1 MRTSLFWACVVVTVA
16 GAVSPA
22 PAQKNEGIRTL
33 MPPLAPQ
40 LTPPVASPAPPTVA
54 PPPPPTTTKKDALDL
69 PKDDLQAFEHL
80 RALTAKHV
88 DDDPNR
94 PESRVVAKA
103 FVALANYYLKGI
115 PNSPV
120 QADPKRARDVFAYAA
135 TYFRDP
141 EAQYLL
147 GRLDLEGIGGP
158 PNALQ
163 AARWL
168 SLAAKNEQ
176 HQAQALLGR
185 ILVNGEGVP
194 RQAARGL
201 MFLMLARDG
210 APEEAWIGALFD
222 AAFKQ
227 ASADEQAQALV
238 LLEGWLKGSRN

>member
-33 MPPLAPQ
+33 MPPLMPQ

-54 PPPPPTTTKKDALDL
+54 LPPSPPPKKDALDL
-69 PKDDLQAFEHL
+69 PTDDLKAFEYL

-103 FVALANYYLKGI
+103 FVALANFYLKGI

-120 QADPKRARDVFAYAA
+120 QADPKRARDLFAYAA
-135 TYFRDP
+135 TYFRNP
-141 EAQYLL
+141 EAQYQL

-227 ASADEQAQALV
+227 ASADEQAQSLV

>member
-33 MPPLAPQ
+33 MPPLMPQ

-54 PPPPPTTTKKDALDL
+54 LPPPPPKKDALDL
-69 PKDDLQAFEHL
+69 PTDDWKAFEHL

-103 FVALANYYLKGI
+103 FVALANFYLKGI

-120 QADPKRARDVFAYAA
+120 QADPKRARDLFAYAA

-210 APEEAWIGALFD
+210 APDEAWIGALFD

-227 ASADEQAQALV
+227 ASADEQAQSLV

>member
-1 MRTSLFWACVVVTVA
+1 MSMRTGLFWACVVVTVA

-33 MPPLAPQ
+33 MPPLTPQ
-40 LTPPVASPAPPTVA
+40 LMPPVASPTPPAVA
-54 PPPPPTTTKKDALDL
+54 LPPPEKDALNL

-80 RALTAKHV
+80 RAFTAKHV

-94 PESRVVAKA
+94 PQSRAVAKA
-103 FVALANYYLKGI
+103 FVLLGNYYLKGI

-120 QADPKRARDVFAYAA
+120 QADPKRARELFAYAA

-141 EAQYLL
+141 DAQYQV
-147 GRLDLEGIGGP
+147 GRLDLEGMGGP

-168 SLAAKNEQ
+168 SLAARNEQ

-194 RQAARGL
+194 RQTARGL

-227 ASADEQAQALV
+227 ASADEQAQSLV
-238 LLEGWLKGSRN
+238 LLEGWLKGQRN

>member
-1 MRTSLFWACVVVTVA
+1 MRTSLFWACVVVTAA

-33 MPPLAPQ
+33 MPPLMPQ

-54 PPPPPTTTKKDALDL
+54 LPPPPPKKDALDL
-69 PKDDLQAFEHL
+69 PTDDLKAFEYL

-120 QADPKRARDVFAYAA
+120 QADPKRARDLFAYAA
-135 TYFRDP
+135 TYFRNP
-141 EAQYLL
+141 EAQYQL

-210 APEEAWIGALFD
+210 APDEAWIGALFD

-227 ASADEQAQALV
+227 ASADEQAQSLV

>member
-1 MRTSLFWACVVVTVA
+1 MRTSLFWACVVVTAA

-33 MPPLAPQ
+33 MPPLMPQ

-54 PPPPPTTTKKDALDL
+54 LPPPPPPKKDALDL
-69 PKDDLQAFEHL
+69 PTDDLKAFEYL

-120 QADPKRARDVFAYAA
+120 QADPKRARDLFAYAA
-135 TYFRDP
+135 TYFRNP

-210 APEEAWIGALFD
+210 APDEAWIGALFD

-227 ASADEQAQALV
+227 ASADEQAQSLV

>member
-1 MRTSLFWACVVVTVA
+1 MRTSLFWACVVVTAA

-33 MPPLAPQ
+33 MPPLMPQ

-54 PPPPPTTTKKDALDL
+54 LPPPPPKKDALDL
-69 PKDDLQAFEHL
+69 PTDDLKAFEYL

-103 FVALANYYLKGI
+103 FVALANFYLKGI

-120 QADPKRARDVFAYAA
+120 QADPKRARDLFAYAA

-210 APEEAWIGALFD
+210 APDEAWIGALFD

-227 ASADEQAQALV
+227 ASADEQAQSLV

>member
-1 MRTSLFWACVVVTVA
+1 MSMRTGLFWACVVVTVA

-33 MPPLAPQ
+33 MPPLTPQ
-40 LTPPVASPAPPTVA
+40 LMPPVASPTPPAVA
-54 PPPPPTTTKKDALDL
+54 LPPPEKDALNL

-80 RALTAKHV
+80 RAFTAKHV

-94 PESRVVAKA
+94 PQSRVVAKA
-103 FVALANYYLKGI
+103 FVLLGNYYLKGI

-120 QADPKRARDVFAYAA
+120 QADPKRARELFAYAA

-141 EAQYLL
+141 DAQYQV
-147 GRLDLEGIGGP
+147 GRLDLEGMGGP

-168 SLAAKNEQ
+168 SLAARNEQ

-194 RQAARGL
+194 RQTARGL

-227 ASADEQAQALV
+227 ASADEQAQSLV
-238 LLEGWLKGSRN
+238 LLEGWLKGQRN

>member
-33 MPPLAPQ
+33 MPPLMPQ

-54 PPPPPTTTKKDALDL
+54 LPPPPPPKKDALDL
-69 PKDDLQAFEHL
+69 PKDDLKAFEYL

-103 FVALANYYLKGI
+103 FVALANFYLKGI

-120 QADPKRARDVFAYAA
+120 QADPKRARDLFAYAA

-210 APEEAWIGALFD
+210 APDEAWIGALFD

-227 ASADEQAQALV
+227 ASADEQAQSLV

>member
-1 MRTSLFWACVVVTVA
+1 MSMRTGLFWACVIAMAA
-16 GAVSPA
+16 GAVAPA

-33 MPPLAPQ
+33 LPPMASQEPPAVALPPRPQ
-40 LTPPVASPAPPTVA
+40 E
-54 PPPPPTTTKKDALDL
+54 DALDL
-69 PKDDLQAFEHL
+69 PKDDLKAFEHL
-80 RALTAKHV
+80 RAFTAKHV

-94 PESRVVAKA
+94 PQSRTVAKA
-103 FVALANYYLKGI
+103 FVLLGNYYLKGI
-115 PNSPV
+115 ANSSV
-120 QADPKRARDVFAYAA
+120 QADPKRARELFAYAA

-141 EAQYLL
+141 DAQYQL

-185 ILVNGEGVP
+185 ILVNGEGIP
-194 RQAARGL
+194 RQTARGL

-227 ASADEQAQALV
+227 ASADEQAQSLV
-238 LLEGWLKGSRN
+238 LLEGWLKGTRN

>member
-1 MRTSLFWACVVVTVA
+1 MRTGLFWACVVVTAA

-33 MPPLAPQ
+33 MPPLTPQ
-40 LTPPVASPAPPTVA
+40 LMPPVASPTPPAVA
-54 PPPPPTTTKKDALDL
+54 LPPPEKDALNL

-80 RALTAKHV
+80 RAFTAKHV

-94 PESRVVAKA
+94 PQSRVVAKA
-103 FVALANYYLKGI
+103 FVLLGNYYLKGI

-120 QADPKRARDVFAYAA
+120 QADPKRARELFAYAA

-141 EAQYLL
+141 DAQYHV
-147 GRLDLEGIGGP
+147 GRLDLEGMGGP

-168 SLAAKNEQ
+168 SLAARNEQ

-194 RQAARGL
+194 RQTARGL

-227 ASADEQAQALV
+227 ASADEQAQSLV
-238 LLEGWLKGSRN
+238 LLEGWLKGQRN

>member
-1 MRTSLFWACVVVTVA
+1 M
-16 GAVSPA
+16 
-22 PAQKNEGIRTL
+22 
-33 MPPLAPQ
+33 PQ

-54 PPPPPTTTKKDALDL
+54 LPPPPPKKDALDL
-69 PKDDLQAFEHL
+69 PTDDLKAFEYL

-120 QADPKRARDVFAYAA
+120 QADPKRARDLFAYAA
-135 TYFRDP
+135 TYFRNP
-141 EAQYLL
+141 EAQYQL

-210 APEEAWIGALFD
+210 APDEAWIGALFD

-227 ASADEQAQALV
+227 ASADEQAQSLV

>member
-33 MPPLAPQ
+33 MPPLMPQ

-54 PPPPPTTTKKDALDL
+54 LPPPPPKKDALDL
-69 PKDDLQAFEHL
+69 PTDDLKAFEHL

-103 FVALANYYLKGI
+103 FVALANFYLKGI

-120 QADPKRARDVFAYAA
+120 QADPKRARDLFAYAA

-227 ASADEQAQALV
+227 ASADEQAQSLV